1 MRAHFRR
8 VVALKSVAA
17 GSATWQ
23 SNSSRQHAQHAQH
36 NANLT
41 SSLAHI
47 WFRRRRGNTCV
58 ALAKGVAGRG
68 GGAAWQEARGEGE
81 KGVNRLS
88 AMQNVAICWKMSQGR
103 HAGSEVGG
111 RRELAIW
118 PTFEQGVCATEYMST
133 HMSAHIIHICAS
145 GVQLNTHSSHCFAGE
160 FNKLRLRQAAAHKI
174 PNGPQLLQRFSG
186 NLSPLTQ
193 RRPTLLFLYAHHPPS
208 PSTIFAPAC
217 LLSAVV
223 LLVVGVWSPNAFA
236 ACTTN
241 KFRSAH
247 NMSNPIKGRNINHH
261 TPSPLP
267 LYA

>member
-1 MRAHFRR
+1 MRAHFQR

-23 SNSSRQHAQHAQH
+23 SKSARQHAQHAQH

-58 ALAKGVAGRG
+58 ALVKGVAWWETGCGRQ
-68 GGAAWQEARGEGE
+68 GAGGEGGKSDFCYAKRGDLLQDE
-81 KGVNRLS
+81 PRQTGWEEEGVSNMTHFWAGRMRNWIYEYAYECAYYSHVREWSRTQHTHTQFALF
-88 AMQNVAICWKMSQGR
+88 CW
-103 HAGSEVGG
+103 
-111 RRELAIW
+111 W
-118 PTFEQGVCATEYMST
+118 
-133 HMSAHIIHICAS
+133 
-145 GVQLNTHSSHCFAGE
+145 E
-160 FNKLRLRQAAAHKI
+160 FNKLRLRLAAAHKI
-174 PNGPQLLQRFSG
+174 PNGPQLLLRFSG
-186 NLSPLTQ
+186 NLSALTQ
-193 RRPTLLFLYAHHPPS
+193 PRPNPPPP

-241 KFRSAH
+241 KFQSAH

-267 LYA
+267 PYA